1 MQMPVTRKLM
11 LYVLLCLLG
20 LTTVFPFLWMVST
33 SFKTQTEVFSLRPNF
48 IPRNLFT
55 DKMWDNYQTILV
67 RHKFLR
73 YVQNSLFVATTAAF
87 GQLVAC
93 SMAGFAFARMKFRG
107 KEILFGMLLATL
119 MIPVEV
125 TIIPE
130 YLIMLK
136 LGWYNTYLPLIV
148 PSMMVG
154 SFGTFLFRSFFE
166 NIPSSLEDAAFI
178 DGVNSW
184 QMFFKVFLPNA
195 KPAIASLFII
205 AFMNNWNDLL
215 RPVIYLDSDHLWTAT
230 MGLMQFKG
238 NYGTQWHLLLTG
250 SVVSVIPLIAVYILM
265 QRYFVEGMLSSGAKG

>member
-1 MQMPVTRKLM
+1 MRVARKAL
-11 LYVLLCLLG
+11 LYLLLCLVG
-20 LTTVFPFLWMVST
+20 LSTVFPFLWMVST
-33 SFKTQTEVFSLRPNF
+33 SFKTMNEVFSIRPNF
-48 IPRNLFT
+48 IPRNLLT

-67 RHKFLR
+67 KHNFLR

-93 SMAGFAFARMKFRG
+93 SLSGFAFARMKFAG

-136 LGWYNTYLPLIV
+136 LGWYNTFLPLIV
-148 PSMMVG
+148 PSMLVG

-166 NIPSSLEDAAFI
+166 NIPTTLEDAAFI

-184 QMFFKVFLPNA
+184 QMFYKIFLPNA

-215 RPVIYLDSDHLWTAT
+215 RPVIYLDSEHLWTAT

-250 SVVSVIPLIAVYILM
+250 SVISVIPLIAVYIAM
-265 QRYFVEGMLSSGAKG
+265 QRYFVEGMLGSGMKG

>member
-1 MQMPVTRKLM
+1 MKPARKLL
-11 LYVLLCLLG
+11 LYILLCVVG
-20 LTTVFPFLWMVST
+20 LTTIFPFLWMVST
-33 SFKTQTEVFSLRPNF
+33 SFKTASEVFSLRPNF

-55 DKMWDNYQTILV
+55 DKMWDNYQTVLV
-67 RHKFLR
+67 KHSFLR

-93 SMAGFAFARMKFRG
+93 SLGGFAFARMKFFG
-107 KEILFGMLLATL
+107 KEIIFGMLLATL

-148 PSMMVG
+148 PSMLVG

-184 QMFFKVFLPNA
+184 QMFYKIFLPNA

-250 SVVSVIPLIAVYILM
+250 SVISVIPLIVVYITM
-265 QRYFVEGMLSSGAKG
+265 QRYFVEGMLGSGMKG

>member
-1 MQMPVTRKLM
+1 MRVARKAL
-11 LYVLLCLLG
+11 LYLLLCLVG
-20 LTTVFPFLWMVST
+20 LSTVFPFLWMVST
-33 SFKTQTEVFSLRPNF
+33 SFKTMNEVFSIRPNF

-67 RHKFLR
+67 KHNFLR

-93 SMAGFAFARMKFRG
+93 SLSGFAFARMKFAG

-136 LGWYNTYLPLIV
+136 LGWYNTFLPLIV
-148 PSMMVG
+148 PSMLVG

-166 NIPSSLEDAAFI
+166 NIPTTLEDAAFI

-184 QMFFKVFLPNA
+184 QMFYKIFLPNA

-215 RPVIYLDSDHLWTAT
+215 RPVIYLDSEHLWTAT

-250 SVVSVIPLIAVYILM
+250 SVISVIPLIAVYIAM
-265 QRYFVEGMLSSGAKG
+265 QRYFVEGMLGSGMKG

>member
-1 MQMPVTRKLM
+1 MRVARKAL
-11 LYVLLCLLG
+11 LYLLLCLVG
-20 LTTVFPFLWMVST
+20 LSTVFPFLWMVST
-33 SFKTQTEVFSLRPNF
+33 SFKTMNEVFSIRPSF
-48 IPRNLFT
+48 IPRNLLT

-67 RHKFLR
+67 KHNFLR

-93 SMAGFAFARMKFRG
+93 SLSGFAFARMKFAG

-136 LGWYNTYLPLIV
+136 LGWYNTFLPLIV
-148 PSMMVG
+148 PSMLVG

-166 NIPSSLEDAAFI
+166 NIPTTLEDAAFI

-184 QMFFKVFLPNA
+184 QMFYKIFLPNA

-215 RPVIYLDSDHLWTAT
+215 RPVIYLDSEHLWTAT

-250 SVVSVIPLIAVYILM
+250 SVISVIPLIAVYIAM
-265 QRYFVEGMLSSGAKG
+265 QRYFVEGMLGSGMKG